1 MCMREHS
8 RSSELESEMSQKRE
22 RWLWTW
28 SRHKLKRAIVQ
39 LAACSADER
48 LSFVTVTQ
56 TDVGQ
61 VLLSSYLPCRGVL
74 GDMRYF
80 MMQIV
85 LFGAPVRGGMHFDI
99 DYLVLHRH
107 AEL

>member
-1 MCMREHS
+1 MREHS

-48 LSFVTVTQ
+48 LSPVTVTQ
-56 TDVGQ
+56 TDARERFKLATDEQ
-61 VLLSSYLPCRGVL
+61 LSFLRTTT
-74 GDMRYF
+74 R
-80 MMQIV
+80 
-85 LFGAPVRGGMHFDI
+85 
-99 DYLVLHRH
+99 
-107 AEL
+107 